1 MSLWKVCG
9 CVCSRAVVERAVYV
23 NFPHHSPSHWRHLAD
38 TMEWMSVVC
47 VSTGASCGTSKVH
60 SDFPPTSLPFPSLHI
75 GATWRIRW
83 NEWVA
88 CVCCRAVLELAVERA
103 KSTRTF
109 HTTRARCPKFTG
121 ASRHADSALRS
132 PYSDDDVTALWR
144 HGSTLAFRRWICV
157 AWADEIVA
165 KFSDKK
171 IRCCHCVLRSCSFAP
186 ASVHYSRADNGP
198 VVHGHWVI
206 YSMLAEHS
214 RRWPPPNIE

>member
-109 HTTRARCPKFTG
+109 HITRASCPRFTG

-132 PYSDDDVTALWR
+132 PYSDDDVTAVWR
-144 HGSTLAFRRWICV
+144 HRWRHRSTLAFRRGICV
-157 AWADEIVA
+157 AWADEIFWLKNSLLSLCA
-165 KFSDKK
+165 S
-171 IRCCHCVLRSCSFAP
+171 VLFIRSCFCTLQQSWQW
-186 ASVHYSRADNGP
+186 ASCSWALSYIFYAG
-198 VVHGHWVI
+198 G
-206 YSMLAEHS
+206 A
-214 RRWPPPNIE
+214 